1 MRQISGRDETAVER
15 VFSYVLFLMARAMWE
30 QQQDRDDVDLGLQEG
45 PRLGMEEMAWG
56 KEYNEK
62 REGSGNEKSEVIALH
77 GAQGI

>member
-1 MRQISGRDETAVER
+1 
-15 VFSYVLFLMARAMWE
+15 MWE